1 MELSTKSKKIT
12 QVRVISIENDIVFA
26 EFVEGEHQGK
36 IIKIPLH
43 KVSPPPKIND
53 VLWHVEHHFWNVL

>member
-1 MELSTKSKKIT
+1 MT
-12 QVRVISIENDIVFA
+12 QIRVISIENDIVFA
-26 EFVEGEHQGK
+26 EFEEGEYQGK

-43 KVSPPPKIND
+43 KVSPTPKIND